1 MDRAMKSAK
10 TTPIPPDAIKQVL
23 RYVITGHPYVKKSN
37 MKLVMRGKKLVR
49 IPTANYTAW
58 ATSAHE
64 QIARH
69 INPGSPIN
77 FPVNLQCHF
86 YVRTYGVVDLSALY
100 EGIQDEL
107 VKMGVLEDDNFK
119 IVASHDGSRVFVDP
133 ENPRMEIEISARND
147 ITIQKAPP
155 RSKKK
160 PAPAE
165 EGGPF

>member
-1 MDRAMKSAK
+1 MDRAMSSAP

-77 FPVNLQCHF
+77 HPINLQCHF

-147 ITIQKAPP
+147 IVIQKSPG

-160 PAPAE
+160 AAPVDE
-165 EGGPF
+165 DGPF

>member
-1 MDRAMKSAK
+1 MHSDMKTAK

-23 RYVITGHPYVKKSN
+23 RYVITGHPYVKKNN

-49 IPTANYTAW
+49 IPTTNYQEW
-58 ATSAHE
+58 ARSAHE

-77 FPVNLQCHF
+77 HPVNLQCHF

-133 ENPRMEIEISARND
+133 DNPRMEITITRRDD
-147 ITIQKAPP
+147 ITIQEAPK
-155 RSKKK
+155 RTKKK
-160 PAPAE
+160 AAPVE
-165 EGGPF
+165 EDGPF